1 VKVWMEHFV
10 LGELMTNS
18 FLVGVDEEVVLIDPA
33 VPAQEIADFINKRGL
48 HLRFIANTHGHIDH
62 IGGNDFF
69 KRLFPEAKLVV
80 SEQDLVYLDKP
91 ELNLSSELGRPYRS
105 PFPDL
110 LFNEEVSTLKLKK
123 EEIKVYFT
131 PGHTPGSV
139 CFYFATHKWLFSGDT
154 LFAGSIGRTDLPGG
168 SMRDLLESLEKLFR
182 DFDPDTEIFPGHGPF
197 STLARERA
205 TNPFVL
211 EYLNL

>member
-1 VKVWMEHFV
+1 MKLWMEHFV

-18 FLVGVDEEVVLIDPA
+18 FLVGVDKEVVLIDPA
-33 VPAQEIADFINKRGL
+33 VPAQEIADFINEREL
-48 HLRFIANTHGHIDH
+48 NLRFIVNTHGHIDH
-62 IGGNDFF
+62 IGGNGFF
-69 KRLFPEAKLVV
+69 RQLFPMAKLVI
-80 SEQDLVYLDKP
+80 SEKDLVYLERP

-110 LFNEEVSTLKLKK
+110 LLSEEISTLKLNG

-139 CFYFATHKWLFSGDT
+139 CLYFPTSRWLFSGDT

-182 DFDPDTEIFPGHGPF
+182 DFDPDVEIFPGHGPF
-197 STLARERA
+197 SSLAREKT